1 MNFAQIFSKTSSSV
15 SLPPPS
21 LAVRLCK
28 RPIKFGLIQL
38 LFNGLPLIIH
48 SQNLKVAESVLIF
61 VFKRTEIERSYN
73 VAKLN
78 V

>member
-1 MNFAQIFSKTSSSV
+1 VFLF
-15 SLPPPS
+15 PPPS

-48 SQNLKVAESVLIF
+48 SQNLKATESVLIF
-61 VFKRTEIERSYN
+61 VFKRIEIERNYN
-73 VAKLN
+73 FEKHN